1 MKGCFRTTLCFLPNL
16 FLTLQED
23 VSVMNDKRINI
34 RKQVIGENALYF
46 FIWVS
51 VFIVPFMN
59 AGLMSEKIMD
69 FALILVAWLKIIPF
83 YLLFV
88 LNNFV
93 LYRYLYRKGL
103 YWVDALVSI
112 ALIVGVFSLLEL
124 YERSDIAF
132 VLSMGTV
139 GEAVE
144 AQHMSFSV
152 FPWWGNMLAA
162 ALMFIANNG
171 IRAFYERM
179 QKDEDF
185 ERLQRQNIQAEMY
198 YLKHQINPHFLM
210 NTLNNIHA
218 LVDIDT
224 DVAKQAIIQLSDMM
238 RYVVYETSGNSI
250 SLRDDIK
257 FLKNYIELMRIR
269 YTEDVEISFTYPE
282 QLHGRVDVPPL
293 IFIVFVENA
302 FKHGVSYNAQS
313 YIRIDIKCEDNCVVG
328 RFENSVSENKRTEN
342 PGIGLENVRK
352 RLDLIYEDVYT
363 LDIDKGQNSYC
374 VTLKIPMLNGNEMY
388 RN

>member
-1 MKGCFRTTLCFLPNL
+1 MKGCFRTTLCFLSNL

-23 VSVMNDKRINI
+23 VFVMTDKRINI

-69 FALILVAWLKIIPF
+69 FALILVAWLKIVPF

-88 LNNFV
+88 VNNFL

-103 YWVDALVSI
+103 YWADALVSI

-144 AQHMSFSV
+144 AQHMSLSV

-250 SLRDDIK
+250 PLRDDIK

-313 YIRIDIKCEDNCVVG
+313 YIRIDIRCEDNCVVG
-328 RFENSVSENKRTEN
+328 RFENSVSENRRNEN

-363 LDIDKGQNSYC
+363 LDIDKEQNSYC

>member
-1 MKGCFRTTLCFLPNL
+1 
-16 FLTLQED
+16 
-23 VSVMNDKRINI
+23 MNDKRINI

-59 AGLMSEKIMD
+59 AGLMSEEIMD
-69 FALILVAWLKIIPF
+69 FALILVAWLKIMPF

-132 VLSMGTV
+132 ALSMGTV

-144 AQHMSFSV
+144 AQHMSLSV

-162 ALMFIANNG
+162 ALMFVANNG
-171 IRAFYERM
+171 IRTFYERM

-218 LVDIDT
+218 LVDIDA

-282 QLHGRVDVPPL
+282 QLQGRVDVPPL

-302 FKHGVSYNAQS
+302 FKHGVSYNTQS
-313 YIRIDIKCEDNCVVG
+313 YIRIDLKCENNCVVG
-328 RFENSVSENKRTEN
+328 RFENSVNEKSRNEK

-352 RLDLIYEDVYT
+352 RLDLIYEDEYT
-363 LDIDKGQNSYC
+363 LTIDKKQKSYC